1 MTVIRVEG
9 MTCGHCAG
17 TVKKA
22 AEQAAPGTTATVD
35 LSAKTVTIA
44 GAADAEAVKAA
55 IRDAGYQTA

>member
-22 AEQAAPGTTATVD
+22 AEGAAPEATATVD
-35 LSAKTVTIA
+35 LSEKTVTID
-44 GAADAEAVKAA
+44 GAANAEAVKAA